1 MALSLAIW
9 LLVNDANWA
18 ALTAPI
24 CVLLKPLM
32 TVVGNAAICAVL
44 SLLNV
49 EVDKLNRLLEEMA
62 DSCAVVIACNW
73 DWLKVLSCAVL
84 RLPISAVGNVA
95 IWVLLRLVVWAVVS
109 TLNCAVLKAF
119 SCVPLRLL
127 I

>member
-32 TVVGNAAICAVL
+32 TVVGNATIWAVV
-44 SLLNV
+44 SLLNA

-62 DSCAVVIACNW
+62 ESCAVVIACNW
-73 DWLKVLSCAVL
+73 DWLKMLSCAVL
-84 RLPISAVGNVA
+84 SPLMTAVVNAA
-95 IWVLLRLVVWAVVS
+95 IWLELRLKVCAVVKP
-109 TLNCAVLKAF
+109 LN
-119 SCVPLRLL
+119 
-127 I
+127 